1 MSKAERNHEESVKTY
16 DSKINGLNDTIAAL
30 NNSTDMMKK
39 EIARLEEG
47 ASVVN
52 ALQDKVKQLEAD
64 LEVKKTELQECQR
77 DREQDSIKHER
88 EIMSLEKQY
97 REEKQVAVDQ
107 YQAKYLELLEKLQAG
122 KDVSQ
127 R

>member
-1 MSKAERNHEESVKTY
+1 
-16 DSKINGLNDTIAAL
+16 
-30 NNSTDMMKK
+30 MMKK

-122 KDVSQ
+122 KDVSPH
-127 R
+127 